1 MITTDIAHPSV
12 LLETEWVEIIR
23 KEAMAAEQAGML
35 QAGQLDLIYQQQWFK
50 LLVPKVYGGLE
61 LDLPNLIRMEEALSW
76 ADGSLGWVVT
86 LCAGAGWFGGFINPA
101 IANLIFADPKVCLA
115 GSGAA
120 TGTATKTANGNYSI
134 KGSWKYASGVKHA
147 TQFTANCMIKEGDEM
162 VLNEDGSPLI
172 LPFVIESHLATLI
185 PAWKYVGMMGTGSHA
200 FEINNLEVD
209 ANRCFKI
216 DADAKV
222 VDSPLY
228 NYPFRQ
234 LAEGTLA
241 ANLSGMALHFIDL
254 CGPIFEER
262 SQLPKLTTANR
273 VTLMYTLE
281 EVKTNLQNIRN
292 EFYAAVDLSW
302 RNFAVG
308 FESPEELQAVSRTSR
323 ALAIAAREGVDK
335 LFPYC
340 GLIAASPDTEIN
352 QVWRDLH
359 TASQHSLLTF
369 AG

>member
-1 MITTDIAHPSV
+1 MITTAIAHPSV
-12 LLETEWVEIIR
+12 LLETEWVTIIR
-23 KEAMAAEQAGML
+23 REAMAAEQAGML
-35 QAGQLDLIYQQQWFK
+35 QAGQLELIYQQQWFK
-50 LLVPKVYGGLE
+50 LLVPKAYGGLE
-61 LDLPNLIRMEEALSW
+61 LDLPDLIRMEEALSW

-86 LCAGAGWFGGFINPA
+86 LCAGAGWFGGFINHA
-101 IANLIFADPKVCLA
+101 IADKIFADPKVCLA

-120 TGTATKTANGNYSI
+120 TGTATKTANGNYI
-134 KGSWKYASGVKHA
+134 INGSWKYASGVKHA
-147 TQFTANCMIKEGDEM
+147 TQFTANCIIKQGDET

-209 ANRCFKI
+209 ANRCFEI

-222 VDSPLY
+222 VDSVLY

-273 VTLMYTLE
+273 VTLMYALE
-281 EVKTNLQNIRN
+281 EVKTNLQNLRN

-302 RNFAVG
+302 QNFAVG
-308 FESPEELQAVSRTSR
+308 FESPEELQAVSHTSR

-340 GLIAASPDTEIN
+340 GLIAASPDT
-352 QVWRDLH
+352 
-359 TASQHSLLTF
+359 
-369 AG
+369 

>member
-1 MITTDIAHPSV
+1 MIMTDIAHPSV
-12 LLETEWVEIIR
+12 LLETEWVDIIR
-23 KEAMAAEQAGML
+23 KEAMAAEHEELL
-35 QAGQLDLIYQQQWFK
+35 QAGQLELIYQQQWFK
-50 LLVPKVYGGLE
+50 LLVPKAYGGLE
-61 LDLPNLIRMEEALSW
+61 LDLPDLIRMEEALSW

-86 LCAGAGWFGGFINPA
+86 LCAGAGWFGGFINTE
-101 IANLIFADPKVCLA
+101 IAESIFADPKVCLA

-120 TGTATKTANGNYSI
+120 TGTATKTAKRYLIN
-134 KGSWKYASGVKHA
+134 GSWKYASGVKHA
-147 TQFTANCMIKEGDEM
+147 TQFTANCIIKDGDET

-172 LPFVIESHLATLI
+172 LPFVIDSHHAKLI

-200 FEINNLEVD
+200 FEINNLEVN

-222 VDSPLY
+222 IDSTLY

-241 ANLSGMALHFIDL
+241 ANLSGMALHFVDL

-262 SQLPKLTTANR
+262 SKLPKLTTANR
-273 VTLMYTLE
+273 VTLMYALE

-292 EFYAAVDLSW
+292 EFYAALDLSW
-302 RNFAVG
+302 RNFAAG
-308 FESPEELQAVSRTSR
+308 FESPEELQGVSHTSR
-323 ALAIAAREGVDK
+323 ALAITARESVDK

-340 GLIAASPDTEIN
+340 GLMAASPDTEIN

-369 AG
+369 AE

>member
-1 MITTDIAHPSV
+1 MIMTDIAHPSV

-23 KEAMAAEQAGML
+23 KEAMAAEQEGML
-35 QAGQLDLIYQQQWFK
+35 QAGQLELIYQQQWFK

-61 LDLPNLIRMEEALSW
+61 LDLPDLIRMEEALSW

-86 LCAGAGWFGGFINPA
+86 LCAGAGWFGGFINPETA
-101 IANLIFADPKVCLA
+101 ELIFADPKVCLA

-120 TGTATKTANGNYSI
+120 TGTATKTTNGNYI
-134 KGSWKYASGVKHA
+134 INGDWKYASGVKHA
-147 TQFTANCMIKEGDEM
+147 TQFTANCIIKEGDEM
-162 VLNEDGSPLI
+162 LTNPDGSLLI
-172 LPFVIESHLATLI
+172 RPFVIDSRNATLI

-200 FEINNLEVD
+200 FEINDLEVE

-216 DADAKV
+216 DGDAKV
-222 VDSPLY
+222 IDSVLY

-273 VTLMYTLE
+273 VTLMYALE
-281 EVKTNLQNIRN
+281 EVKTNMQNLRN
-292 EFYAAVDLSW
+292 EFYAAIDLSY
-302 RNFAVG
+302 RNFASG

-323 ALAIAAREGVDK
+323 ALAIAARETVDQ

-369 AG
+369 AE